1 MKQSL
6 IDEITTV
13 LQKVPI
19 VANLARKK
27 FIAQFTIG
35 LIKSRNVQFCEV
47 AHHLND
53 KVKLASNEN
62 RIQDF
67 FRETDIDYFSVA
79 VLLINLL
86 PKDQK
91 LRLCIDRTE
100 WDFGTRQVNI
110 LMILVGYG
118 DLQIPLYWELLE
130 NKSGNSNTKDR
141 IHLLIQCVQLIG
153 KERIGLVIGD
163 REFVGHKWFKYL
175 KDNDLLFVMRLPKQ
189 HLITTLEGH
198 QYSVSELFF
207 GPDKLIHFSNCQ
219 VDGICGHAWIKD
231 LGEGEFLFLFGTAPI
246 KFMGQFYRKR
256 WTIEVCFQN
265 LKKRGFNLESTHLK
279 CLKKLKKLV
288 ALVSMAY
295 GFCMSLGLYFHR
307 KVQPIKIKK
316 HGYKANSFS
325 RHGLTQIRQMCR
337 SGVDICAD
345 LLLMIRKLFRW
356 IKMQLTHYQAIKI
369 AG

>member
-6 IDEITTV
+6 IDEITNV

-35 LIKSRNVQFCEV
+35 LIKSRKVQFCEV

-67 FRETDIDYFSVA
+67 FRETEINYSGVA
-79 VLLINLL
+79 FLLISLL

-110 LMILVGYG
+110 LMILVGYR
-118 DLQIPLYWELLE
+118 DLQIPLYWDLLD
-130 NKSGNSNTKDR
+130 NKSGNSNAKDR
-141 IHLLIQCVQLIG
+141 IILVDQCIQLIG

-163 REFVGHKWFKYL
+163 REFVGHNWFKYL
-175 KDNDLLFVMRLPKQ
+175 KDNDLKFVMRLPKQ

-198 QYSVSELFF
+198 QYAVSELNFD
-207 GPDKLIHFSNCQ
+207 GNNPLTFSDCM
-219 VDGICGHAWIKD
+219 VDGVWGHVWVKVLSD
-231 LGEGEFLFLFGTAPI
+231 GDFLFLFGTAPI
-246 KFMGQFYRKR
+246 NYMGQFYRKR
-256 WTIEVCFQN
+256 WTIESFFQA
-265 LKKRGFNLESTHLK
+265 LKGRGFDLESTHIK
-279 CLKKLKKLV
+279 CLEKLKKLV
-288 ALVSMAY
+288 AMVSIAY
-295 GFCMSLGLYFHR
+295 GFCVSLGIYFHK
-307 KVQPIKIKK
+307 KVQYIKTKK
-316 HGYKANSFS
+316 HGYKVASFS
-325 RHGLTQIRQMCR
+325 RHGLNHIREMSRDQAVVNHNLQLKVK
-337 SGVDICAD
+337 S
-345 LLLMIRKLFRW
+345 LFRW
-356 IKMQLTHYQAIKI
+356 IIRQLSSNQHFKI